1 MINANKTLF
10 LRFFLGQNP
19 FNCILRKSIGGK
31 WDEVPDNMM
40 KWCETQGNCE
50 TWPHMDGVKRLCMD
64 QLYENV
70 KSNSCLIYS
79 FGLSGDWSFE
89 ENMALLGCKVEFV
102 YFS

>member
-1 MINANKTLF
+1 ML
-10 LRFFLGQNP
+10 
-19 FNCILRKSIGGK
+19 
-31 WDEVPDNMM
+31 

-64 QLYENV
+64 QLYGDV

-79 FGLSGDWSFE
+79 FGLSDDWSFE

-102 YFS
+102 YFR